1 MAEADMMGL
10 VDFKEKNCRFL
21 PERLKTK
28 GLHKLFYVCRLGFK
42 SYSNILERVV
52 WYLFNFPGLGGK
64 VVPPSRTF
72 LALGSSSLHVES
84 PLIKYLTGLAASIF
98 RLGIIQK

>member
-1 MAEADMMGL
+1 MAEADMMSL
-10 VDFKEKNCRFL
+10 VYFKEKNCRFL

-42 SYSNILERVV
+42 SYSGIKRVV
-52 WYLFNFPGLGGK
+52 WYLFNFPGVRDK
-64 VVPPSRTF
+64 VVPPSRIF
-72 LALGSSSLHVES
+72 LVLGSPSLHVKKS

-98 RLGIIQK
+98 RLGIVQK

>member
-1 MAEADMMGL
+1 MTSL

-42 SYSNILERVV
+42 SYSGIKRVV
-52 WYLFNFPGLGGK
+52 WSLFNFPGVGDR
-64 VVPPSRTF
+64 VVPPSRIF
-72 LALGSSSLHVES
+72 LVLGSPSLHVKKA

-98 RLGIIQK
+98 RLGIVQK